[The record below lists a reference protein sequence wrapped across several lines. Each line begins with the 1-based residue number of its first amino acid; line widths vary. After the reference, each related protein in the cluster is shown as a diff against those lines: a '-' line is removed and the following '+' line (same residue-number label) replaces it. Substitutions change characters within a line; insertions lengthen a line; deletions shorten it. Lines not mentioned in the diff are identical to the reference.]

1 MFKLETGDIT
11 FRNIT
16 LDGDATHAYT
26 YLVSADNSNVSL
38 TTENIT
44 LLHGGEIAGDANGAA
59 LQDGAGYGAAIHLNN
74 GASLTVKDG
83 FYADTHGAPAT
94 AGQTIDKAAGVFP
107 FTGILPEGSGTSV
120 KFELTE
126 DSDANPTVA
135 IGEDLLLVGMIGA
148 IPHDQMQGILDYMK
162 VPTRFIPYTL
172 TLSDGSA
179 YAFTGASPRT
189 WNDII
194 DYGKDIMDVSTAI
207 GYQGLDKKETPV
219 EVGLLTDTVLPDTFT
234 YQDANFSVNGNGN
247 ALSGTIVFKDDADG
261 GMLHD
266 IELGSEGKPLV
277 IDLTQTTNAVDLG
290 AGVTIAEIA
299 VKMTDEQARAGTV
312 VFNWNAEEVTGEDIP
327 QHGTVSVT
335 VVDDQGGATGDTKS
349 LIWDEEYGIAYIG
362 PVEARL
368 TGATHE
374 TPIYTTLVDA
384 LVRALDGDTVKLFT
398 DAKLEQV
405 QDVGVDVTLDLAGLS
420 IAVTGDAGI
429 LVTNATLSITN
440 TVINATAAITGTI
453 KAGTEATPASL
464 VKSGE
469 GGVVR
474 IPMGIFAAAEGQKVL
489 EVADGGTF
497 EVSGGYFSVAVLPE
511 YCAAGYAPA
520 DAEVGAPQPFTV
532 AEAVEPFVYPIEGTA
547 GVPITNKV
555 WLANQF
561 PFIYPDATKPVY
573 ASITNDLV
581 AALLEN
587 GANGLP
593 KWQDYVLGLD
603 PRDPNAQLRLTASSK
618 DASTVT
624 ISAAI
629 DTTKF
634 PAIPNVTVTF
644 RLAVQNGNEWT
655 TVEGCTGS
663 VTPAFDRPLDG
674 VVGKVLRI
682 FADIEVR

>member
-1 MFKLETGDIT
+1 M
-11 FRNIT
+11 
-16 LDGDATHAYT
+16 
-26 YLVSADNSNVSL
+26 
-38 TTENIT
+38 
-44 LLHGGEIAGDANGAA
+44 
-59 LQDGAGYGAAIHLNN
+59 
-74 GASLTVKDG
+74 
-83 FYADTHGAPAT
+83 
-94 AGQTIDKAAGVFP
+94 
-107 FTGILPEGSGTSV
+107 
-120 KFELTE
+120 
-126 DSDANPTVA
+126 
-135 IGEDLLLVGMIGA
+135 
-148 IPHDQMQGILDYMK
+148 
-162 VPTRFIPYTL
+162 
-172 TLSDGSA
+172 
-179 YAFTGASPRT
+179 
-189 WNDII
+189 
-194 DYGKDIMDVSTAI
+194 
-207 GYQGLDKKETPV
+207 
-219 EVGLLTDTVLPDTFT
+219 
-234 YQDANFSVNGNGN
+234 
-247 ALSGTIVFKDDADG
+247 
-261 GMLHD
+261 
-266 IELGSEGKPLV
+266 
-277 IDLTQTTNAVDLG
+277 
-290 AGVTIAEIA
+290 
-299 VKMTDEQARAGTV
+299 
-312 VFNWNAEEVTGEDIP
+312 FNWNAEEVTGEDIP

-384 LVRALDGDTVKLFT
+384 LVRALDGDTVKLLT

-520 DAEVGAPQPFTV
+520 DAEAGAPQPFTV

-581 AALLEN
+581 AALSEN

-663 VTPAFDRPLDG
+663 AMPAFDRPLDG